1 MFFSLILGVVSGQQ
15 QTASSLSTAL
25 AQLAPLLSRSA
36 FPLVTHSVSQ
46 ESGASNDALAALVGQ
61 QGDQTSVHQQPA
73 SPSLTS
79 LQQAVNSSQQP
90 GAQGTSFGQPPAAQP
105 PAVQPPAVQTPP
117 ETLQTT
123 QTSNAMAVDPKV
135 KKTPDPSDR
144 FARKIEEAKAEQKSE
159 KENAKDKKK
168 RTAIALKR
176 HQKVMEKRKAGP
188 RASLPQQK
196 IPPGHF
202 SCAPAASP
210 TSPLG
215 MTVGEHLTVLE
226 SSGRAAAREADE
238 MDKKLE
244 ASVPA
249 PEPAP
254 MNPSGKPSPSQ
265 QQLESDISSLQRDLE
280 QDLNEFNQFTGGSND
295 L

>member
-1 MFFSLILGVVSGQQ
+1 M
-15 QTASSLSTAL
+15 
-25 AQLAPLLSRSA
+25 
-36 FPLVTHSVSQ
+36 
-46 ESGASNDALAALVGQ
+46 
-61 QGDQTSVHQQPA
+61 HQQPA

-105 PAVQPPAVQTPP
+105 P

-123 QTSNAMAVDPKV
+123 QTGNAMAVVPKA

-196 IPPGHF
+196 IPP
-202 SCAPAASP
+202 A
-210 TSPLG
+210 TSH
-215 MTVGEHLTVLE
+215 VH
-226 SSGRAAAREADE
+226 
-238 MDKKLE
+238 
-244 ASVPA
+244 
-249 PEPAP
+249 
-254 MNPSGKPSPSQ
+254 Q
-265 QQLESDISSLQRDLE
+265 QRLQLVHWE
-280 QDLNEFNQFTGGSND
+280 
-295 L
+295 

>member
-1 MFFSLILGVVSGQQ
+1 M
-15 QTASSLSTAL
+15 
-25 AQLAPLLSRSA
+25 
-36 FPLVTHSVSQ
+36 
-46 ESGASNDALAALVGQ
+46 
-61 QGDQTSVHQQPA
+61 HQQPA

-105 PAVQPPAVQTPP
+105 PAVQPPAVQPP

-123 QTSNAMAVDPKV
+123 QTGNAMAVDPKA

-215 MTVGEHLTVLE
+215 MTVGEHLTALE

-254 MNPSGKPSPSQ
+254 MDPSGKPSPSQ

>member
-1 MFFSLILGVVSGQQ
+1 MFFSLVLGVVSGQQ

-25 AQLAPLLSRSA
+25 AQLAPLVSRSA
-36 FPLVTHSVSQ
+36 SPLVTHSVSQ
-46 ESGASNDALAALVGQ
+46 ESGASNDALAALFGQ

-105 PAVQPPAVQTPP
+105 PAVQPP
-117 ETLQTT
+117 ETMQTT
-123 QTSNAMAVDPKV
+123 QTGNAMAVDPKV

-215 MTVGEHLTVLE
+215 MTVGEHLTALE
-226 SSGRAAAREADE
+226 SHGRAAAREADE

-254 MNPSGKPSPSQ
+254 MDPGGKPSPSQ